1 MLAKKAFCL
10 RVYVYQCRGLPSI
23 DENGLIDPYVKVR
36 FAGMKK
42 KTVTRKETQNP
53 AYYECLEFNQM
64 LPEDLRLAPSV
75 LLQVWD
81 VNFMSSKTPVAAL
94 RVPANE
100 LFLSSHLAN
109 PPAPE
114 WRELKG
120 IDGKGKMGEVLVA
133 FHLIQKKDM
142 SQIISSAKD
151 INPPLKKVYL
161 DIHTIGTHSLTGSYS
176 LTHWLTHWLTHS
188 PTHSPYSL
196 TYSLTHLLTHS
207 PTHSLIGIRN
217 LIKSS
222 MLGIR
227 NPFIT
232 YDVASHSYGA
242 SIQTATSRVP
252 TSTNPNFLDRQILQ
266 VMMPEDPLLAP
277 TLEVRVYDQ
286 RIRNNILLGST
297 NIDLR
302 HKLPWNR

>member
-1 MLAKKAFCL
+1 
-10 RVYVYQCRGLPSI
+10 
-23 DENGLIDPYVKVR
+23 
-36 FAGMKK
+36 
-42 KTVTRKETQNP
+42 
-53 AYYECLEFNQM
+53 
-64 LPEDLRLAPSV
+64 
-75 LLQVWD
+75 
-81 VNFMSSKTPVAAL
+81 MSSKTPVAAL

-161 DIHTIGTHSLTGSYS
+161 DIHTIG
-176 LTHWLTHWLTHS
+176 
-188 PTHSPYSL
+188 
-196 TYSLTHLLTHS
+196 
-207 PTHSLIGIRN
+207 IRN

-227 NPFIT
+227 NPFIV

-266 VMMPEDPLLAP
+266 VMMPEDPILAP

-302 HKLPWNR
+302 HKLPWNRYSLTHLTHSLT